1 MGRREEEASVWKVE
15 ACGGRR
21 REEEKWERKEKKC
34 EERKGKGKERE
45 KEGKRREKKRG
56 RKGEG
61 EKGIA
66 AEKRKQAGSFDS
78 NTRFGS
84 EGPGLNARKGTRV

>member
-1 MGRREEEASVWKVE
+1 MCGKWKRVKGDGEKKRSGREKRKSV
-15 ACGGRR
+15 
-21 REEEKWERKEKKC
+21 RKEKEK
-34 EERKGKGKERE
+34 ERK
-45 KEGKRREKKRG
+45 GKRREKERKEKGKERG

>member
-1 MGRREEEASVWKVE
+1 MWKVE
-15 ACGGRR
+15 ACEGRR

-45 KEGKRREKKRG
+45 KEGKRRDKKRG

-61 EKGIA
+61 KGKGKKASRLKSENKPGPPI
-66 AEKRKQAGSFDS
+66 RTRDS
-78 NTRFGS
+78 
-84 EGPGLNARKGTRV
+84 EVKDPA